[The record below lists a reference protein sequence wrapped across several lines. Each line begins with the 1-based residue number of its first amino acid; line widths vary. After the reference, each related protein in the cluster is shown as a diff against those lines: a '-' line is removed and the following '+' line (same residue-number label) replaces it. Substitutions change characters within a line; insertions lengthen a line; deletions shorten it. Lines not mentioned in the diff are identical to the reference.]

1 MSDTTKALTPNG
13 AELVARARDL
23 VPTLRQRAAEAEKLR
38 CIPPASI
45 EDLREAGLFRT
56 LQPAVVGGYELPL
69 DEAVQI
75 TATVAE
81 GCGSTGWVQGVYSD
95 HCATLGMFD
104 GQAQKDVWGRSPD
117 SLISSGFAPT
127 GKAVRVDGGFRLSG
141 RWPFSSGCDYAD
153 WALVRSF
160 VPPAVDTDTAEL
172 YMFLVP
178 KADYTIIDNWFVAG
192 MSATG
197 SKDFQL
203 NGEVF
208 VPEHHALRNKDLADG
223 SGPGSE
229 FNGGALYR
237 LPRMATVPF
246 SLAAPLIGI
255 AERALQVFLDG
266 MRGRSSGDR
275 RSAPEGAIQMRVASS
290 AAEIDA
296 ARALML
302 QDCRE
307 AMKIVQRGQQLS
319 IEKRARSRRDIAYVA
334 HQCTQAVDRLF
345 ASAGGRNIYLD
356 SEFQRLLR
364 DLHMAGQ
371 HISLSWDV
379 AGTTYGRVMFGLPP
393 GQDL

>member
-1 MSDTTKALTPNG
+1 LSDTTTAFPAKG
-13 AELVARARDL
+13 AELLSLAREL
-23 VPTLRQRAAEAEKLR
+23 VPMLRKRAAEAEKLR
-38 CIPPASI
+38 CIPPESI
-45 EDLREAGLFRT
+45 DDLRKAGLFRT
-56 LQPAVVGGYELPL
+56 LQPAILGGYELPL
-69 DEAVQI
+69 DEAVLI

-104 GQAQKDVWGRSPD
+104 GQAQKDVWGASPD
-117 SLISSGFAPT
+117 SLISSGFMPT
-127 GKAVRVDGGFRLSG
+127 GKALRVDGGYRLSG

-160 VPPAVDTDTAEL
+160 VPATVGTDSTEL

-178 KADYTIIDNWFVAG
+178 KTDYTIIDNWFVMG

-197 SKDFQL
+197 SKDLQL
-203 NGEVF
+203 KDEVF
-208 VPEHHALRNKDLADG
+208 VPEHRALRNKDLVDG
-223 SGPGSE
+223 TGPGSE

-255 AERALQVFLDG
+255 AERALQTFIQG
-266 MRGRSSGDR
+266 MRERSPGDR
-275 RSAPEGAIQMRVASS
+275 RAAPQGAIHMRVANS

-302 QDCRE
+302 RDCRE
-307 AMKIVQRGQQLS
+307 AMEIIQRGQRLT
-319 IEKRARSRRDIAYVA
+319 IEQRARNRRDIAYVA
-334 HQCTQAVDRLF
+334 YQCTRAVDRLF
-345 ASAGGRNIYLD
+345 ASAGGSNIYLD
-356 SEFQRLLR
+356 SEAQRLLR
-364 DLHMAGQ
+364 DIHAAGQ

-379 AGTTYGRVMFGLPP
+379 AGSTYGRVMFGLPP